1 MRTMRDRT
9 KQKQEKEERKRV
21 TTEWKVSHPKVDDE
35 DSEKTLEVRNK
46 KNSTETEKRRVSRK

>member
-21 TTEWKVSHPKVDDE
+21 TTEWKVPHPKVDDE